1 MEEGIA
7 FFPSIRGIDS

>member
-7 FFPSIRGIDS
+7 FCPSIRGIDS